1 MSVQMETATLSPWTI
16 GRVPS
21 TYTISNVRVVL
32 EHRVTDHALVAVRDG
47 VIEEVVEVTGLQGS
61 IDGGGLL
68 LTPGIIDVHSDA
80 LEQERSPRPSA
91 PLSWDFALSSLES
104 KIVAAGITTVFHGAS
119 FHNKASQGLARTPE
133 IALQLCA
140 AVDAASHD
148 RVDHRVLHRFNVR
161 ADGSDLIRERLE
173 SLPKGQI
180 PILLSHEDHT
190 PGQGQYADL
199 KLYIDSA
206 VAAGEKREDV
216 EARVRA
222 RLEEAERTTALRDA
236 NLAWAGALAQD
247 GVARLLGHDPDSAA
261 DIDALIERGGTVA
274 EFPTTLEAALR
285 ARERGLKIVAGAPNV
300 LRGGSHSGNIAAEE
314 LISRG
319 LVDALASDY
328 LPSGLLGS
336 VAVLLR
342 KGIVTMPQAMRL
354 LTSGASDV
362 AGLHDRGTMDAG
374 QRADF
379 TLIDDRGYWPHA
391 VTTLKSQPLQNGAG
405 A

>member
-1 MSVQMETATLSPWTI
+1 M
-16 GRVPS
+16 
-21 TYTISNVRVVL
+21 
-32 EHRVTDHALVAVRDG
+32 
-47 VIEEVVEVTGLQGS
+47 
-61 IDGGGLL
+61 
-68 LTPGIIDVHSDA
+68 
-80 LEQERSPRPSA
+80 
-91 PLSWDFALSSLES
+91 
-104 KIVAAGITTVFHGAS
+104 
-119 FHNKASQGLARTPE
+119 
-133 IALQLCA
+133 
-140 AVDAASHD
+140 
-148 RVDHRVLHRFNVR
+148 
-161 ADGSDLIRERLE
+161 
-173 SLPKGQI
+173 
-180 PILLSHEDHT
+180 
-190 PGQGQYADL
+190 
-199 KLYIDSA
+199 
-206 VAAGEKREDV
+206 
-216 EARVRA
+216 
-222 RLEEAERTTALRDA
+222 
-236 NLAWAGALAQD
+236 
-247 GVARLLGHDPDSAA
+247 
-261 DIDALIERGGTVA
+261 
-274 EFPTTLEAALR
+274 R